1 MNKRANLYL
10 NIIGSISF
18 ILSLLIIGISLKLET
33 RIYHIPSI
41 VSGIVA
47 LIGMII
53 GLIFIGVEVFLFLLM
68 KNKERFLEI
77 GYMSIE
83 LILAVLL
90 NSKVPYA
97 FYIVFTVFN
106 IGRNLLRIYLV
117 DKIYRPKE
125 FNRYCKMFGIK
136 IKDFP
141 KKKTTTV
148 KKNVIDIPVD
158 NKVYNKKT
166 KTSKK
171 HAEAA
176 SI

>member
-83 LILAVLL
+83 
-90 NSKVPYA
+90 
-97 FYIVFTVFN
+97 
-106 IGRNLLRIYLV
+106 
-117 DKIYRPKE
+117 
-125 FNRYCKMFGIK
+125 
-136 IKDFP
+136 
-141 KKKTTTV
+141 
-148 KKNVIDIPVD
+148 
-158 NKVYNKKT
+158 
-166 KTSKK
+166 
-171 HAEAA
+171 
-176 SI
+176 

>member
-1 MNKRANLYL
+1 MNKKANLYL
-10 NIIGSISF
+10 NIIGFISF

-106 IGRNLLRIYLV
+106 VGRNLLRIYLV

-141 KKKTTTV
+141 KKKATTRRR
-148 KKNVIDIPVD
+148 VIDIPVD
-158 NKVYNKKT
+158 DKEYNTKT

-171 HAEAA
+171 RAA
-176 SI
+176 SASI